1 MCKAMMDVWQGRL
14 LFTQRRDVIRKR
26 KNSTQNYDDH
36 KKSGRFLF
44 LMATAAIRL
53 RILLKNKK
61 SSREEESGSDFFLLF
76 VQKIYKFWG

>member
-1 MCKAMMDVWQGRL
+1 MCGRVVCCSHKGEML
-14 LFTQRRDVIRKR
+14 SERGSKFNPELWRPQ
-26 KNSTQNYDDH
+26 KN
-36 KKSGRFLF
+36 GRFLF